1 MSRPS
6 SRRGTQVV
14 LTGEGPPAPTAGI
27 VLTGGRSRRMGM
39 DKATLVVGGVP
50 CAVRVATVLTGV
62 AGPLVEVGPGHT
74 GLPRAT
80 EEHPGEG
87 PLAAL
92 VDGARALAALGYVG
106 GALVVACD
114 LPAVT
119 PAALSML
126 TSWPSDRTVVPVVAG
141 RPQTL
146 CARWSADALDQAA
159 GLVVAGERSVR
170 SLLTHLDPGAVVL
183 LDETRWPIAVDASA
197 FTDVDTPEDLN
208 RISSGNEGATDG

>member
-1 MSRPS
+1 MA
-6 SRRGTQVV
+6 
-14 LTGEGPPAPTAGI
+14 LTGEGQPVPTAGI

-50 CAVRVATVLTGV
+50 CAVRVATVLGSV
-62 AGPLVEVGPGHT
+62 AAPLVEVGPGHT
-74 GLPRAT
+74 GLLRAP
-80 EEHPGEG
+80 EERPGEG

-126 TSWPSDRTVVPVVAG
+126 TSWPNDRTVVPVVAG

-159 GLVVAGERSVR
+159 GLVEGGERSVR
-170 SLLTHLDPGAVVL
+170 SLLAHLDPEAVVL
-183 LDETRWPIAVDASA
+183 LDETRWPVGVDASA
-197 FTDVDTPEDLN
+197 FTDVDTPEDLD
-208 RISSGNEGATDG
+208 RISSRSEGAAGG